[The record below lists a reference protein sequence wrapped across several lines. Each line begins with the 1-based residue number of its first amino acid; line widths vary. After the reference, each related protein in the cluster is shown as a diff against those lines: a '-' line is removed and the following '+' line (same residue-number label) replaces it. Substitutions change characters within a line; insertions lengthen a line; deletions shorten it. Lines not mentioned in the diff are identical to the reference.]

1 MVRFSLQLKPSGY
14 KDHELSRGILP
25 VCLFCGLCLRKGQL
39 WESKGKT
46 KESKP
51 ERFFVNE
58 LRYFS
63 NELLSSSTYIH
74 IDAALARLKV

>member
-14 KDHELSRGILP
+14 KDHELSRGIPP

-63 NELLSSSTYIH
+63 NE
-74 IDAALARLKV
+74 